1 MKKLIA
7 ILIIFFISIS
17 ATVAPS
23 HAQTATY
30 AMVITDDAC
39 LYADGGGTIV
49 KYILP
54 KSYFVFVSESF
65 GELARVTAM
74 QGFSDCPQVEGYV
87 KLVDL
92 KFFNEKPTEPY
103 LDLNLTAISDE
114 VLFADN
120 LASKPKT
127 VLAKGSK
134 AKYYGEHTFNNQKYY
149 YVYANGYIGYVR
161 NTCFEEFTVPLHTE
175 YIKLI
180 EEAESS
186 QSNETSYLESTSSSI
201 NKPTNHI
208 DTSNIIIIA
217 LIIICGLCVLYF
229 IFKPEKLNGK
239 SIYKDDD

>member
-1 MKKLIA
+1 MQ
-7 ILIIFFISIS
+7 
-17 ATVAPS
+17 TPC
-23 HAQTATY
+23 HAQTETSTY

-54 KSYFVFVSESF
+54 KSYFVFVTESF

-74 QGFSDCPQVEGYV
+74 QGLSDCPQVEGYV

-92 KFFNEKPTEPY
+92 KFFDEKPSEPY

-120 LASKPKT
+120 SASKPKT
-127 VLAKGSK
+127 VVAKGSK
-134 AKYYGEHTFNNQKYY
+134 AKFYGEYIFNNQKYY

-161 NTCFEEFTVPLHTE
+161 NTCFEEVSLPLHIE

-180 EEAESS
+180 EEAENN
-186 QSNETSYLESTSSSI
+186 QSNETSLSEQGSSGV
-201 NKPTNHI
+201 KQPQNHI
-208 DTSNIIIIA
+208 ETTNIIIIA
-217 LIIICGLCVLYF
+217 LMIICGLCVLYF

-239 SIYKDDD
+239 SIYKDDE